1 MRTTSVN
8 PCSNVRDTPSCTN
21 LNLPLANTR
30 DTLRK
35 LSPTT
40 SQTVCNVAR
49 CRIEFGLNLF
59 DIILVDDI
67 AITLFL
73 FHDSTFKLGTTWFDN
88 REIDA
93 EDGKVG
99 FHRRSESITYVRKLH
114 EYCTRK
120 IYVILLCSIYRTF
133 HYTERSNAHILYE
146 TILVFATL

>member
-1 MRTTSVN
+1 MRTTSVH
-8 PCSNVRDTPSCTN
+8 PCSNVRDTPCCT
-21 LNLPLANTR
+21 NLPLANTR

-35 LSPTT
+35 LSRTT

-88 REIDA
+88 SEIDA

-114 EYCTRK
+114 EYEKNICDTSLFY
-120 IYVILLCSIYRTF
+120 ISYLSLHWTF
-133 HYTERSNAHILYE
+133 ERSHMTPFLFLRLYN
-146 TILVFATL
+146 LLN